1 MKRNLLSSA
10 IIIALMTLGATG
22 CDDNNVKTEATP
34 AASSQPATP
43 APSQT
48 PETQSGESPAQPPA
62 AKPETA
68 TQTPAAKPET
78 ATQTPA
84 AKPETPAQPEVDAEE
99 VYSEKMDV
107 YIDCFNKLQLPV
119 QHSLARYA
127 DWVKDF
133 KKGPTGK
140 ESLVYGIYGITESYI
155 TNCQKEMKQ
164 VAALTPLLEPIDGV
178 AVSYIDSAAALG
190 NTINE
195 MEKYYTQ
202 ENYKDDAFAKGKALH
217 QTLLKN
223 IEDFKPVSEKYHEA
237 IQEINDK
244 RQLTQ
249 LKKIEESEG
258 KTFNYY
264 SLAVMISAKQINKVI
279 SADTFDA
286 EAMMKKVAELETM
299 IAQLKQ
305 SDTDGRNFP
314 FVNSAA
320 DYQLKAKKYI
330 RRIRDN
336 VQYSDFEKKRVQDPA
351 TGWMVADSYPA
362 SLRSYNEMVDDYN
375 RLR

>member
-22 CDDNNVKTEATP
+22 CDDNNAKTEATP
-34 AASSQPATP
+34 TASSQPATP
-43 APSQT
+43 APSPAPAT
-48 PETQSGESPAQPPA
+48 HPVESPAQPP
-62 AKPETA
+62 E
-68 TQTPAAKPET
+68 
-78 ATQTPA
+78 
-84 AKPETPAQPEVDAEE
+84 AKPETPAQPEADAEE
-99 VYSEKMDV
+99 VYDEKMDV

-119 QHSLARYA
+119 QRSLARYA

-164 VAALTPLLEPIDGV
+164 VAVLTPLLEPIDSV
-178 AVSYIDSAAALG
+178 AVSYIDSAVALG

-223 IEDFKPVSEKYHEA
+223 LEDFKPVSEKYHAA

-249 LKKIEESEG
+249 LKNIEETEG

-286 EAMMKKVAELETM
+286 EAMMKKVAELETL

-314 FVNSAA
+314 FVNSAT

-336 VQYSDFEKKRVQDPA
+336 VPYSDFEKQRVQDPT
-351 TGWMVADSYPA
+351 TGWMVSDSYPA
-362 SLRSYNEMVDDYN
+362 ALRSYNEMVDDYN

>member
-78 ATQTPA
+78 
-84 AKPETPAQPEVDAEE
+84 PAQPEVDAEE

-133 KKGPTGK
+133 KKKVRQGK
-140 ESLVYGIYGITESYI
+140 RAWF
-155 TNCQKEMKQ
+155 M
-164 VAALTPLLEPIDGV
+164 
-178 AVSYIDSAAALG
+178 
-190 NTINE
+190 
-195 MEKYYTQ
+195 
-202 ENYKDDAFAKGKALH
+202 AF
-217 QTLLKN
+217 
-223 IEDFKPVSEKYHEA
+223 
-237 IQEINDK
+237 
-244 RQLTQ
+244 
-249 LKKIEESEG
+249 
-258 KTFNYY
+258 
-264 SLAVMISAKQINKVI
+264 
-279 SADTFDA
+279 
-286 EAMMKKVAELETM
+286 
-299 IAQLKQ
+299 
-305 SDTDGRNFP
+305 
-314 FVNSAA
+314 
-320 DYQLKAKKYI
+320 
-330 RRIRDN
+330 
-336 VQYSDFEKKRVQDPA
+336 
-351 TGWMVADSYPA
+351 MV
-362 SLRSYNEMVDDYN
+362 LRS
-375 RLR
+375 LT

>member
-48 PETQSGESPAQPPA
+48 PETQSDESPAQPSA

-68 TQTPAAKPET
+68 TQPPV
-78 ATQTPA
+78 

-195 MEKYYTQ
+195 MEKY
-202 ENYKDDAFAKGKALH
+202 
-217 QTLLKN
+217 
-223 IEDFKPVSEKYHEA
+223 HEA
-237 IQEINDK
+237 IQEINDR

-249 LKKIEESEG
+249 LKRIEEAEG

-299 IAQLKQ
+299 IAQLKEVN
-305 SDTDGRNFP
+305 TDGRNSSFIS
-314 FVNSAA
+314 SAA
-320 DYQLKAKKYI
+320 DYQLQAKKYI

-336 VQYSDFEKKRVQDPA
+336 VEYSDFEKKRVQDPA

>member
-34 AASSQPATP
+34 TASSQPATP

-48 PETQSGESPAQPPA
+48 PETQSGESPAQP
-62 AKPETA
+62 
-68 TQTPAAKPET
+68 
-78 ATQTPA
+78 PA

-195 MEKYYTQ
+195 MEKYYT
-202 ENYKDDAFAKGKALH
+202 
-217 QTLLKN
+217 
-223 IEDFKPVSEKYHEA
+223 
-237 IQEINDK
+237 
-244 RQLTQ
+244 
-249 LKKIEESEG
+249 
-258 KTFNYY
+258 
-264 SLAVMISAKQINKVI
+264 
-279 SADTFDA
+279 
-286 EAMMKKVAELETM
+286 
-299 IAQLKQ
+299 
-305 SDTDGRNFP
+305 
-314 FVNSAA
+314 
-320 DYQLKAKKYI
+320 
-330 RRIRDN
+330 
-336 VQYSDFEKKRVQDPA
+336 
-351 TGWMVADSYPA
+351 
-362 SLRSYNEMVDDYN
+362 
-375 RLR
+375 

>member
-34 AASSQPATP
+34 AASGQPATP

-68 TQTPAAKPET
+68 TQPPAAKPET
-78 ATQTPA
+78 ATQPPA

>member
-34 AASSQPATP
+34 AASGQPATP

-48 PETQSGESPAQPPA
+48 PETQSGESPAQP
-62 AKPETA
+62 
-68 TQTPAAKPET
+68 
-78 ATQTPA
+78 PA

>member
-10 IIIALMTLGATG
+10 IIIALMALGVTG
-22 CDDNNVKTEATP
+22 CDDDTVKTDTP
-34 AASSQPATP
+34 PSASSQPATP
-43 APSQT
+43 APSPAPT
-48 PETQSGESPAQPPA
+48 TQSTASPAQPP
-62 AKPETA
+62 E
-68 TQTPAAKPET
+68 
-78 ATQTPA
+78 
-84 AKPETPAQPEVDAEE
+84 AKPETPAQPEVDAEA
-99 VYSEKMDV
+99 VYDEKMDV

-119 QHSLARYA
+119 QRSLARYA

-140 ESLVYGIYGITESYI
+140 ESLVYGIYGITQSYI

-164 VAALTPLLEPIDGV
+164 VAVLTPLLEPIDGV

-202 ENYKDDAFAKGKALH
+202 ENYKDDAFAKGKVLH

-249 LKKIEESEG
+249 LKNIEEAEG

-279 SADTFDA
+279 AADTFDA
-286 EAMMKKVAELETM
+286 EAMMKK
-299 IAQLKQ
+299 
-305 SDTDGRNFP
+305 SRNW
-314 FVNSAA
+314 
-320 DYQLKAKKYI
+320 KH
-330 RRIRDN
+330 
-336 VQYSDFEKKRVQDPA
+336 
-351 TGWMVADSYPA
+351 
-362 SLRSYNEMVDDYN
+362 
-375 RLR
+375 

>member
-68 TQTPAAKPET
+68 TQP
-78 ATQTPA
+78 PA

-258 KTFNYY
+258 KTFNYD

>member
-1 MKRNLLSSA
+1 
-10 IIIALMTLGATG
+10 
-22 CDDNNVKTEATP
+22 
-34 AASSQPATP
+34 
-43 APSQT
+43 
-48 PETQSGESPAQPPA
+48 
-62 AKPETA
+62 
-68 TQTPAAKPET
+68 
-78 ATQTPA
+78 
-84 AKPETPAQPEVDAEE
+84 
-99 VYSEKMDV
+99 MDV

-119 QHSLARYA
+119 QRSLARYA

-223 IEDFKPVSEKYHEA
+223 IEDFKPVSGKYHEA
-237 IQEINDK
+237 IQEINDR

-249 LKKIEESEG
+249 LKRIEEAEG

-286 EAMMKKVAELETM
+286 EAMMKKSRNWKQWLRNWKKWILMAVILLSSALRLIISYKLKIYSSHQGQCWVFWFWKETGAGPCNRM
-299 IAQLKQ
+299 
-305 SDTDGRNFP
+305 DGCGFLSG
-314 FVNSAA
+314 V
-320 DYQLKAKKYI
+320 
-330 RRIRDN
+330 
-336 VQYSDFEKKRVQDPA
+336 VEK
-351 TGWMVADSYPA
+351 
-362 SLRSYNEMVDDYN
+362 L
-375 RLR
+375 

>member
-34 AASSQPATP
+34 AASGQPATP
-43 APSQT
+43 APSQA
-48 PETQSGESPAQPPA
+48 PETQSGESPVQPPA

-336 VQYSDFEKKRVQDPA
+336 VPYSDFEKKRVQDPA

>member
-48 PETQSGESPAQPPA
+48 PETQSDESPAQPSA

-68 TQTPAAKPET
+68 TQP
-78 ATQTPA
+78 PA

-249 LKKIEESEG
+249 LKRIEEAEG

-299 IAQLKQ
+299 IAQLKEVN
-305 SDTDGRNFP
+305 TDGRNSSFIS
-314 FVNSAA
+314 SAA
-320 DYQLKAKKYI
+320 DYQLQAKKYI

-336 VQYSDFEKKRVQDPA
+336 VEYSDFEKKRVQDPA
-351 TGWMVADSYPA
+351 TGWMVEDSYPA

>member
-22 CDDNNVKTEATP
+22 CDDNNAKTEATP
-34 AASSQPATP
+34 TASSQPATP

-48 PETQSGESPAQPPA
+48 PDPQPSQTPAPQSGENSAQS
-62 AKPETA
+62 
-68 TQTPAAKPET
+68 
-78 ATQTPA
+78 PA
-84 AKPETPAQPEVDAEE
+84 AKPETPAQPEADAEE

-119 QHSLARYA
+119 QRSLARYA

-164 VAALTPLLEPIDGV
+164 VAVLTPLLEPIDGV
-178 AVSYIDSAAALG
+178 AVSYIDRAAALG

-249 LKKIEESEG
+249 LKNIEEAEG

-286 EAMMKKVAELETM
+286 EAMMKKVAELETL

-336 VQYSDFEKKRVQDPA
+336 VPYSDFEKKRVQDPT

-362 SLRSYNEMVDDYN
+362 ALRSYNEMVDDYN

>member
-68 TQTPAAKPET
+68 TQP
-78 ATQTPA
+78 PA

-155 TNCQKEMKQ
+155 TNCQKEMKTGGR
-164 VAALTPLLEPIDGV
+164 L
-178 AVSYIDSAAALG
+178 
-190 NTINE
+190 N
-195 MEKYYTQ
+195 
-202 ENYKDDAFAKGKALH
+202 
-217 QTLLKN
+217 
-223 IEDFKPVSEKYHEA
+223 A
-237 IQEINDK
+237 I
-244 RQLTQ
+244 
-249 LKKIEESEG
+249 
-258 KTFNYY
+258 
-264 SLAVMISAKQINKVI
+264 A
-279 SADTFDA
+279 
-286 EAMMKKVAELETM
+286 
-299 IAQLKQ
+299 
-305 SDTDGRNFP
+305 
-314 FVNSAA
+314 
-320 DYQLKAKKYI
+320 
-330 RRIRDN
+330 
-336 VQYSDFEKKRVQDPA
+336 
-351 TGWMVADSYPA
+351 
-362 SLRSYNEMVDDYN
+362 
-375 RLR
+375 